1 MAKLG
6 SERWEQE
13 SSSRNV
19 GDTERRLSV
28 GGGALAAL
36 AGLRRGGLPG
46 LLMTGLGAAL
56 LYRGT
61 TGHCPI
67 NQRIGRNTASPT
79 DKGLLGRAGRQPAR
93 LHAAVTIDRPAMDL
107 YNHWRDFSNLAHFM
121 RYIEEVR
128 TPTRDRSHWVAEL
141 PAAGRIEWDAEVT
154 ADVSGERIAWRSVED
169 SEIETDGE
177 VRFRSTA
184 HGTEVEVDMS
194 YRLPGPGGGIAAKL
208 ASSVSESMLRED
220 LRRFKRL
227 MESGE
232 IPTAAMSQ

>member
-1 MAKLG
+1 MANFE
-6 SERWEQE
+6 SERWGQE
-13 SSSRNV
+13 SSGRNV

-46 LLMTGLGAAL
+46 LIMTGLGAML
-56 LYRGT
+56 LYRGS

-67 NQRIGRNTASPT
+67 NQRIGRSTASPA
-79 DKGLLGRAGRQPAR
+79 DKGLLGRAGSRPAR
-93 LHAAVTIDRPAMDL
+93 LHAAATIDREAMDL
-107 YNHWRDFSNLAHFM
+107 YNHWREFSNLAQFM

-128 TPTRDRSHWVAEL
+128 TPTRDRSHWVAQ
-141 PAAGRIEWDAEVT
+141 PPMVGRIEWDAEVS
-154 ADVSGERIAWRSVED
+154 ADVPGERIAWRSVEG

-194 YRLPGPGGGIAAKL
+194 YRPKGAAGAIAAKF
-208 ASSVSESMLRED
+208 ASSISESMLRED